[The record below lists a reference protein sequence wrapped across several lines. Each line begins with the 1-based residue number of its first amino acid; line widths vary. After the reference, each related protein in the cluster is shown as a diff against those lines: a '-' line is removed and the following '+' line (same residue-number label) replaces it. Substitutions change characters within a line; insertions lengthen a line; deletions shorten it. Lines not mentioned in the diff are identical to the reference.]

1 MFKYMYQCA
10 IILAVTA
17 LGIIAAETLP
27 LPVPSSIYGLAFM
40 FLLLLFKIVKISHI
54 KEASDF
60 FLGIMPVLFIP
71 VLINVRDFLG
81 GISGILL
88 PIIIFIPVSTAFVMF
103 STGKTA
109 QLVLK
114 IMERKNGNNTIK

>member
-1 MFKYMYQCA
+1 
-10 IILAVTA
+10 
-17 LGIIAAETLP
+17 
-27 LPVPSSIYGLAFM
+27 
-40 FLLLLFKIVKISHI
+40 
-54 KEASDF
+54 
-60 FLGIMPVLFIP
+60 MPVLFIP